1 MSRTY
6 VVFGSDDKVNW
17 EQLGP
22 IVAGGAPQALRQ
34 AIGAESHRHYFA
46 VPERNITAVTPE
58 VQQRPPIMKLTPM
71 TPGQLSIDV
80 PRVDSE

>member
-1 MSRTY
+1 MSVRTY

-22 IVAGGAPQALRQ
+22 VQAGGAPQALRK
-34 AIGAESHRHYFA
+34 AIAKEKHRHYFT

-58 VQQRPPIMKLTPM
+58 TEERPPLVRLTPM
-71 TPGQLSIDV
+71 TPGQLSIQDAV
-80 PRVDSE
+80 SGE